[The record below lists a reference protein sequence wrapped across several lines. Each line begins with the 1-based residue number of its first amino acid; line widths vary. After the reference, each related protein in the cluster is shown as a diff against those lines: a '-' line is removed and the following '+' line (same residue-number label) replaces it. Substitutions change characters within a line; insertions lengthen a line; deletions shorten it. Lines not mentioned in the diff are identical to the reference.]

1 MEVCLFQ
8 IDCMFYIGIFRVCSW
23 NSSFLIKQS
32 FYVPFLAENS
42 VTLDNFAPMSCFC
55 GLMISHI
62 KVAVMIQTILY
73 GMLCGSMGVLTMAF
87 SAYINNSFEIYVIP
101 FLLYYCFYFLFA
113 GFFKYCPMLSIEHI
127 YEAIGCYTKNPV
139 LFFSYAF
146 FITICFG
153 IVGGRVMYR
162 KMKGEFQ

>member
-1 MEVCLFQ
+1 MNK
-8 IDCMFYIGIFRVCSW
+8 S
-23 NSSFLIKQS
+23 
-32 FYVPFLAENS
+32 
-42 VTLDNFAPMSCFC
+42 NFCIHF
-55 GLMISHI
+55 
-62 KVAVMIQTILY
+62 
-73 GMLCGSMGVLTMAF
+73 F
-87 SAYINNSFEIYVIP
+87 F

-127 YEAIGCYTKNPV
+127 YEAIGCYTKKPV

-153 IVGGRVMYR
+153 IVGGRLMYR